1 MGSSRASFNEP
12 MKESTSAL
20 FLLSL
25 GCFSSLSPVLG
36 QSYEWEEDEGV
47 AMRRLIQNRMPNTC
61 TTSEGERCIFPFVYN
76 GVTHYKCTYSGSPT
90 PWCATA
96 VDRNNNNGVITNNW
110 GDCAVSTTSAC
121 QAESIEVPTCTT
133 TSGPSSGQSC
143 VFPFRHRGIVF
154 HFHIDGEYGFCP
166 STCPGG

>member
-12 MKESTSAL
+12 MKESTLAL

-96 VDRNNNNGVITNNW
+96 VDRNNNNEDHNEHWRSVQLSRW
-110 GDCAVSTTSAC
+110 SVA
-121 QAESIEVPTCTT
+121 
-133 TSGPSSGQSC
+133 
-143 VFPFRHRGIVF
+143 R
-154 HFHIDGEYGFCP
+154 
-166 STCPGG
+166 